1 MEIREEVSEGLTV
14 LVPIARVDSATA
26 KAFEAKVV
34 AVVNS
39 GAPRILIDF
48 AEMDY
53 ISSAGLRVVLVGAK
67 MTRAPR
73 KFALCSM
80 KPHIREI
87 FDVSGFAK
95 ILQIHP
101 DRATAVAA
109 MPPA

>member
-1 MEIREEVSEGLTV
+1 MEVKEERSEQLAVLIPVS
-14 LVPIARVDSATA
+14 RVDSATA
-26 KAFEAKVV
+26 KAFEAKVLS
-34 AVVNS
+34 VVNS
-39 GAPRILIDF
+39 GVPRVLIDF

-73 KFALCSM
+73 KFALCGM

-101 DRATAVAA
+101 DRETAVSA
-109 MPPA
+109 M

>member
-1 MEIREEVSEGLTV
+1 MEIREEKIGDATV

-26 KAFEAKVV
+26 KAFEARVLQ
-34 AVVNS
+34 VVNS
-39 GAPRILIDF
+39 GVAKILIDF

-80 KPHIREI
+80 KPHIREV

-95 ILQIHP
+95 ILAIHA
-101 DRATAVAA
+101 DRQAA
-109 MPPA
+109 LAAL

>member
-1 MEIREEVSEGLTV
+1 MEIREERTDDLAV
-14 LVPIARVDSATA
+14 LVPISRVDSATA
-26 KAFEAKVV
+26 KAFEAKVL

-39 GAPRILIDF
+39 GAPKIVIDF
-48 AEMDY
+48 SELDY

-73 KFALCSM
+73 RFALCGM

-95 ILQIHP
+95 ILQIHA
-101 DRATAVAA
+101 DRAAVTAAL
-109 MPPA
+109 